1 MSSPARGPAPRSH
14 FKTPTRV
21 RVRLYSDAGLSQPQI
36 VKKMNTEHG
45 VLMSQSAVS
54 RIVASKRN
62 RRYKAPGRNY
72 RLSERAVRYVT
83 RLIRQGWYGR
93 RMTYA
98 RLIKQ
103 LDLKVSRYT
112 LSRALQ
118 RRGYHCCIACRRPF
132 ISDKQQQKRLDWAQ
146 RHVNWTINAWA
157 TVIWSNKCSFVTGKR
172 GRLYITRRTG
182 KRTYPD
188 CIQSVFRSGR
198 TSFMVW
204 GAIS

>member
-1 MSSPARGPAPRSH
+1 MSSPARGPAPKSH
-14 FKTPTRV
+14 FRTPTRV
-21 RVRLYSDAGLSQPQI
+21 RVRSYSNAGLSQPQI

-45 VLMSQSAVS
+45 VLNTEHGVLISQSAVS

-72 RLSERAVRYVT
+72 KLSERAVRYVT

-112 LSRALQ
+112 LSRAL
-118 RRGYHCCIACRRPF
+118 
-132 ISDKQQQKRLDWAQ
+132 
-146 RHVNWTINAWA
+146 
-157 TVIWSNKCSFVTGKR
+157 
-172 GRLYITRRTG
+172 
-182 KRTYPD
+182 
-188 CIQSVFRSGR
+188 
-198 TSFMVW
+198 
-204 GAIS
+204 